1 LKSVQWDNP
10 DISPAPDHII
20 NFANSVI
27 IYLLPK
33 LNENP
38 RSRGN
43 AKKTNGGRNNT
54 VLPQVL
60 KLEGNKW
67 PYSHISPH
75 DATLVWYTL

>member
-1 LKSVQWDNP
+1 MQ
-10 DISPAPDHII
+10 
-20 NFANSVI
+20 
-27 IYLLPK
+27 
-33 LNENP
+33 
-38 RSRGN
+38 
-43 AKKTNGGRNNT
+43 KKTNGGRNNT